1 MVSGESLFGL
11 FATRAF
17 ARSLAVLKE
26 IKTMSIKPIPDGYQ
40 AITPYLIVDG
50 ANSAIEFYKTVF
62 GATERMRI
70 GAPGGKIGHAELL
83 IGGSV
88 LMLADEFPEMDT
100 RSPKRIGG
108 TPVSLLLYVEVVD
121 DVVRHAVDAGAT
133 LRRAVET
140 KFYGDRSGA
149 VIDPWGHIWNI
160 ATHVEDVS
168 VEEMQNRM
176 AKLSPPAS

>member
-1 MVSGESLFGL
+1 MPVSCESYF
-11 FATRAF
+11 
-17 ARSLAVLKE
+17 RSSASKKLNP
-26 IKTMSIKPIPDGYQ
+26 MPGKPIPDGYQ
-40 AITPYLIVDG
+40 AITPYLIIDG

-70 GAPGGKIGHAELL
+70 GAPGGRIGHAELL

-88 LMLADEFPEMDT
+88 IMLADEFPEMDA
-100 RSPKRIGG
+100 RGPKSIGG
-108 TPVSLLLYVEVVD
+108 TPVSLLLYVENVD
-121 DVVRHAVDAGAT
+121 DVVRRAIDAGAT

-140 KFYGDRSGA
+140 KFYGDRGGT
-149 VIDPWGHIWNI
+149 VIDPWGHVWNI

-176 AKLSPPAS
+176 AKL

>member
-1 MVSGESLFGL
+1 
-11 FATRAF
+11 
-17 ARSLAVLKE
+17 
-26 IKTMSIKPIPDGYQ
+26 MSIKPIPDGYQ

-100 RSPKRIGG
+100 RSPKSIGG

-140 KFYGDRSGA
+140 KFYGDRSGS
-149 VIDPWGHIWNI
+149 VTDPWGHIWNI

-168 VEEMQNRM
+168 IEEIQSRM
-176 AKLSPPAS
+176 SKLPPSEP

>member
-1 MVSGESLFGL
+1 MP
-11 FATRAF
+11 
-17 ARSLAVLKE
+17 
-26 IKTMSIKPIPDGYQ
+26 INPIPDGYQ

-50 ANSAIEFYKTVF
+50 ADSAIDFYKSVF

-70 GAPGGKIGHAELL
+70 GAPGGRIGHAELV
-83 IGGSV
+83 IGGAV

-100 RSPKRIGG
+100 RSPKSIGG
-108 TPVSLLLYVEVVD
+108 TPISLLLYVKGVD
-121 DVVRHAVDAGAT
+121 DVVRRAIDAGAT

-168 VEEMQNRM
+168 VEEMQSRM
-176 AKLSPPAS
+176 ARLSPPAP